1 MMMKAYLFVVLAA
14 CGVLQAQETI
24 PFASGKVEFDPVPAG
39 NATTVPDYF
48 DLGGGEAVVVIGKAG
63 SGLWK
68 QDGWEV
74 SAANLMPWPLATYG
88 SLALHWRSDHVMM
101 GGGAFDFPLFIACR
115 ITDRPWTRTRV
126 TVQYDGTPVFLQ
138 LGGTCVDLP
147 PRFGQSQCGAPL
159 FNGWEETIEFT
170 TYRSTPSLYFRLYA
184 LGLPGADFVIKDV
197 EIVE

>member
-1 MMMKAYLFVVLAA
+1 MMRFVLCVALCV
-14 CGVLQAQETI
+14 CGVVQGGETVR
-24 PFASGKVEFDPVPAG
+24 FASGRVEFAPVPAG

-63 SGLWK
+63 SGLWN

-88 SLALHWRSDHVMM
+88 GLALHWRANHIMV
-101 GGGAFDFPLFIACR
+101 GGGAFDWPLVITCR
-115 ITDRPWTRTRV
+115 LTDTPWKRARV
-126 TVQYDGTPVFLQ
+126 TVQYDGNPVFFQ

-147 PRFGQSQCGAPL
+147 ARFGQSQCGAPL

-170 TYRSTPSLYFRLYA
+170 TYRGTPSLYFRLYA
-184 LGLPGADFVIKDV
+184 LGLPGGDFVIKDV